1 MKCGMFVCVGVAK
14 CVTNIDGSE
23 VKCIFFCFLII
34 QLYTRTHTHTH
45 THTRQTVRIPELKR
59 NFMLPPRIT
68 QKSTVPGTKV
78 IKQVWYIAHNL
89 VVPGFLGGHVMI
101 ARD

>member
-1 MKCGMFVCVGVAK
+1 MY
-14 CVTNIDGSE
+14 
-23 VKCIFFCFLII
+23 IFLFFNNPAV
-34 QLYTRTHTHTH
+34 YAHAHTHTHTH